1 MVAIA
6 RVEEMTGTVG
16 FEFEFNVGVKF
27 DWKPDWFI
35 KVGWLDKFRDSLFG
49 RRAVSLGLSR
59 TKVSDL
65 SPLNDLKNLHYL
77 DLSGIDV
84 SDLIPLTGL

>member
-1 MVAIA
+1 M
-6 RVEEMTGTVG
+6 
-16 FEFEFNVGVKF
+16 
-27 DWKPDWFI
+27 
-35 KVGWLDKFRDSLFG
+35 
-49 RRAVSLGLSR
+49 GLSG

-77 DLSGIDV
+77 DLSETDV